1 MNYRK
6 LRKIDLAVLHCL
18 NTSKDW
24 IGKQPSAAIRR
35 FFAVD
40 DQFLF
45 EVEVREPSSRGKLS
59 DLTDK
64 SQFTFPT
71 MYSLS
76 TPERNIYFD
85 IHFSVPFAYYI
96 ARGIFMKKS
105 LV

>member
-45 EVEVREPSSRGKLS
+45 EVEI
-59 DLTDK
+59 
-64 SQFTFPT
+64 
-71 MYSLS
+71 
-76 TPERNIYFD
+76 RNISLG
-85 IHFSVPFAYYI
+85 IHFSVPCAYYI